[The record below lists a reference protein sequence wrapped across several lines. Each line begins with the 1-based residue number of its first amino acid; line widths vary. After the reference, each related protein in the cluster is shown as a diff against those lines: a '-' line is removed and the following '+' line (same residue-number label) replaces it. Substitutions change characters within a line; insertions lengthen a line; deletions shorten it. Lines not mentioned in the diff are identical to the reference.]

1 MSTVR
6 IQVRR
11 GTASEWTS
19 ANPTLA
25 AGELGVETDTRK
37 IKVGTGST
45 AWTSLSYIASD
56 APGITEIAQDAIDQA
71 LSMGS
76 GLTKSY
82 NDGTNTISLGI
93 DSTVVA
99 LKSYVD
105 DSVNGLQNT
114 VTSDYVLLA
123 DVGNAGG
130 PAKLDADGN
139 LLVPKSSI
147 ILEGS
152 SADAF
157 ETTLTVTNP
166 TADQTITFPNATGIV
181 VLDTTVDEMAQDAV
195 STALVPGTGIT
206 KSYNDGSNTIT
217 LGVDT
222 AVIAT
227 VQALNSVVSSLNI
240 HPAVNLST
248 TAPLVAT
255 YAAGSADNGNGTG
268 IGARLT
274 MNSTGILTID
284 GLEATAGFRV
294 LVKDQA
300 NLIHNGIYE
309 VTTAGA
315 VGVAA
320 VLTRAPDYNNSDV
333 NTPLDVSKGDVVFV
347 MSGTDNGLK
356 QFSQIYSGT
365 NADGS
370 VKIGSENIDFTQIS
384 GTASF
389 TAGSGITKNGN
400 EITIDDTVVV
410 TVSDANATYLSIS
423 DASSTYLSLTD
434 ASSTYLTQS
443 SAGDIYIPINTTGI
457 VNSQISASADIHPD
471 KILGDAIT
479 KADTGTVTNTML
491 AGEIT
496 NSKLFGGITN
506 DKLAGSISNDKLAG
520 SITGDKLADTT
531 VGNSKLSGGIT
542 SDKLAGSIGNALL
555 SNSTISGKAL
565 GTNLDAL
572 TIGTGLTGTS
582 YNGSSAVTVAVDS
595 TIATKTYAD
604 TAVTNHEADTTS
616 VHGIADTAELATKAY
631 ADGAVSTH
639 SSDTTSVHG
648 ITDTAQ
654 LALLNAATQQFTGD
668 MGITGDLVVTG
679 DVTVNGGSFVASATT
694 ITIEDNL
701 VQLAHQNAG
710 NTVDLGIVVGYNESS
725 TAKHSGIVRDV
736 SADKWKLFKGV
747 TTEPTTTVDFTQGSL
762 DDLEVNNI
770 TAAGVVFSD
779 GTQTKEGV
787 PSRTPIISKTAN
799 YTLSAASERDSL
811 IEVNSTDPVTITIPT
826 NSAVAFPVGTTL
838 DILGVNTGLITIA
851 GDTGVTVNA
860 TPGLK
865 LRTQW
870 SSATLF
876 KRAENSW
883 VVYGDLKS

>member
-25 AGELGVETDTRK
+25 AGEMGVETDTRK
-37 IKVGTGST
+37 IKIGTGST

-56 APGITEIAQDAIDQA
+56 APGITEIAQDAIDTA
-71 LSMGS
+71 LSMGA

-82 NDGTNTISLGI
+82 NDGTNTISLNI
-93 DSTVVA
+93 DSSVVA

-105 DSVNGLQNT
+105 DQITGLDNAAAA
-114 VTSDYVLLA
+114 DYVLLS

-130 PAKLDADGN
+130 PAKLDVDGN
-139 LLVPKSSI
+139 LLIPKSSI

-240 HPAVNLST
+240 HQATQAAT
-248 TAPLVAT
+248 TTELVAT
-255 YAAGSADNGNGTG
+255 YSAGSADNANGTG

-274 MNSTGILTID
+274 LNSTGVLVVD
-284 GLEATAGFRV
+284 GVTLVLGNRV
-294 LVKDQA
+294 LVKDQT
-300 NLIHNGIYE
+300 NLLHNGIYE

-320 VLTRAPDYNNSDV
+320 VLTRAADYNNSDV
-333 NTPLDVSKGDVVFV
+333 QTPADVAKGDVVFV
-347 MSGTDNGLK
+347 SEGTSNGLK
-356 QFSQIYSGT
+356 QFSQIYAGT

-370 VKIGSENIDFTQIS
+370 IKIGSENIDFTQIS

-400 EITIDDTVVV
+400 EITIDDNVVLTVA
-410 TVSDANATYLSIS
+410 DAQ
-423 DASSTYLSLTD
+423 STYLSLTD
-434 ASSTYLTQS
+434 AGTTYLTQT
-443 SAGDIYIPINTTGI
+443 SAGNTYIPLNTTGI

-496 NSKLFGGITN
+496 NAKLFGGITN
-506 DKLAGSISNDKLAG
+506 DKLAGSIANDKLAG
-520 SITGDKLADTT
+520 SITGDKLAAAT
-531 VGNSKLSGGIT
+531 VGNDKLAGGIT
-542 SDKLAGSIGNALL
+542 SDKLSGSIGNALL

-572 TIGTGLTGTS
+572 TIGTGLSGTS
-582 YNGSSAVTVAVDS
+582 YNGGSAVTVAIDS
-595 TIATKTYAD
+595 TVATKTYAD
-604 TAVTNHEADTTS
+604 TAVSNHESDTTS
-616 VHGIADTAELATKAY
+616 VHGIADTSALATKTY
-631 ADGAVSTH
+631 ADSAVSTH

-654 LALLNAATQQFTGD
+654 IALLNAANQTFTGNVEVD
-668 MGITGDLVVTG
+668 GNLVVDG
-679 DVTVNGGSFVASATT
+679 NFTVNGSSFNASATT
-694 ITIEDNL
+694 IVIEDSL

-736 SADKWKLFKGV
+736 SANKWKLFKGV
-747 TTEPTTTVDFTQGSL
+747 TTEPTTTVDFSEGSL
-762 DDLEVNNI
+762 DDLELNEVK
-770 TAAGVVFSD
+770 AAGVVFTD

-787 PSRTPIISKTAN
+787 PSRTPIILKTAN
-799 YTLSAASERDSL
+799 YTLSATSERDSL
-811 IEVNSTDPVTITIPT
+811 IEVSSTDPVTITIPT
-826 NSAVAFPVGTTL
+826 NSAVAYPIGTTL
-838 DILGVNTGLITIA
+838 DILGTNTGLITIA

>member
-25 AGELGVETDTRK
+25 AGEMGVETDTRK
-37 IKVGTGST
+37 IKIGTGST

-56 APGITEIAQDAIDQA
+56 APGITEIAQDAINTA
-71 LSMGS
+71 LSVGA

-82 NDGTNTISLGI
+82 NDGTDTISLTI
-93 DSTVVA
+93 DSSVVA

-105 DSVNGLQNT
+105 DQITALDNASAG
-114 VTSDYVLLA
+114 DYVLLS

-240 HPAVNLST
+240 HQATQAAT
-248 TAPLVAT
+248 TTELAAT
-255 YAAGSADNGNGTG
+255 YSAGSADNANGTG

-274 MNSTGILTID
+274 LNSTGVLVVD
-284 GLEATAGFRV
+284 GVTLVLGNRV
-294 LVKDQA
+294 LVKDQT
-300 NLIHNGIYE
+300 NLLHNGIYE

-320 VLTRAPDYNNSDV
+320 VLTRAADYNNSDV
-333 NTPLDVSKGDVVFV
+333 QTPADVTKGDVVFV
-347 MSGTDNGLK
+347 SEGTSNGLK
-356 QFSQIYSGT
+356 QFSQIYAGT

-400 EITIDDTVVV
+400 EITIDDNVVLTVA
-410 TVSDANATYLSIS
+410 DAQ
-423 DASSTYLSLTD
+423 STYLSLTD
-434 ASSTYLTQS
+434 AGTTYLTQT
-443 SAGDIYIPINTTGI
+443 SAGNTYIPLNTTGI

-520 SITGDKLADTT
+520 AITGDKLADAT
-531 VGNSKLSGGIT
+531 VGNDKLSGGIT
-542 SDKLAGSIGNALL
+542 SDKLSGSIGNALL

-572 TIGTGLTGTS
+572 TIGTGLSGTS
-582 YNGSSAVTVAVDS
+582 YNGSSAVTVAIDS
-595 TIATKTYAD
+595 TVATLTGSQTLTNKTITAPLGLVKGDVGLGNVDNTTDANKPVSSATQTALDLKAPLASPALTGTPTAPTAAPATNTTQIATTEFVRAEVAALVNSAGSTLD
-604 TAVTNHEADTTS
+604 TLGEIATALGNDANLSTTLTNS
-616 VHGIADTAELATKAY
+616 IALKAPLASPT
-631 ADGAVSTH
+631 
-639 SSDTTSVHG
+639 
-648 ITDTAQ
+648 
-654 LALLNAATQQFTGD
+654 FTG
-668 MGITGDLVVTG
+668 T
-679 DVTVNGGSFVASATT
+679 VTVA
-694 ITIEDNL
+694 
-701 VQLAHQNAG
+701 
-710 NTVDLGIVVGYNESS
+710 
-725 TAKHSGIVRDV
+725 
-736 SADKWKLFKGV
+736 
-747 TTEPTTTVDFTQGSL
+747 
-762 DDLEVNNI
+762 
-770 TAAGVVFSD
+770 AAGVAFTD

-787 PSRTPIISKTAN
+787 PSRTPIIYKTEN

-811 IEVNSTDPVTITIPT
+811 IEVDSTSPVTITIPT
-826 NSAVAFPVGTTL
+826 NSAVAYPIGTTL
-838 DILGVNTGLITIA
+838 DILGTNTGLITIA